1 MSKGSLCP
9 LPGPPDEFTFPVCE
23 LFPVGTAARGFGTD
37 PLTYSGE
44 LGISVLKSIR
54 LLLTDSENEILNLKV
69 RNNMKRLRQKNA
81 CLV

>member
-9 LPGPPDEFTFPVCE
+9 LPGPPDEFTFPVCK
-23 LFPVGTAARGFGTD
+23 LFPFPVGAARGFGTA

-54 LLLTDSENEILNLKV
+54 LLLTESKNRYLKL
-69 RNNMKRLRQKNA
+69 KKTESLG
-81 CLV
+81 